1 MDTFINGINPYN
13 TQLLE
18 EVARYER
25 WDECKGK
32 IDSICKAGAFITLD
46 NGEKAFSYECGC
58 LPVGTQIVCT
68 VLRKAKEEQNKK
80 MLVGFDSLVD
90 EYEKVC

>member
-1 MDTFINGINPYN
+1 MDTFINGINLYN
-13 TQLLE
+13 TQLFE
-18 EVARYER
+18 EVTRYER

>member
-18 EVARYER
+18 EVTRYER

-58 LPVGTQIVCT
+58 LPVGTQIICT
-68 VLRKAKEEQNKK
+68 VLRKAKEEQ
-80 MLVGFDSLVD
+80 F
-90 EYEKVC
+90 Y

>member
-18 EVARYER
+18 EVTRYER

-58 LPVGTQIVCT
+58 LPVGTQIICT
-68 VLRKAKEEQNKK
+68 VLRKEKEEQNKK

>member
-1 MDTFINGINPYN
+1 MNTFINGIKLYN
-13 TQLLE
+13 TQLPE
-18 EVARYER
+18 KAVVYER
-25 WDECKGK
+25 WDECVGK
-32 IDSICKAGAFITLD
+32 IDSVCKAGAFLTLD

-58 LPVGTQIVCT
+58 LPVGTQIICT
-68 VLRKAKEEQNKK
+68 VLRKAREAQNKK